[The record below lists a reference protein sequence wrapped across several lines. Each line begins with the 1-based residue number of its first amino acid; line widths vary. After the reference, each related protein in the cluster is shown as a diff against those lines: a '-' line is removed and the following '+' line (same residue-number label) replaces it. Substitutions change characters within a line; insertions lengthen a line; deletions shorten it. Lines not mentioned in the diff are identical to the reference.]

1 MDKELDEAQ
10 KLTKDD
16 LLAKLRKGRPGKL
29 GRRPRD
35 VNQLAA
41 AIVREAT
48 EPDEGFPLPT
58 DFSGVVIQGVRFAG
72 TAIEVGD
79 SSKVRIKVS

>member
-10 KLTKDD
+10 KLTRDD
-16 LLAKLRKGRPGKL
+16 LLAKLKKGEPANL
-29 GRRPRD
+29 TRRPRD

-48 EPDEGFPLPT
+48 EPSAGLSLSG
-58 DFSGVVIQGVRFAG
+58 DFSGVTIEHAQFASTVITVDDLS
-72 TAIEVGD
+72 EV
-79 SSKVRIKVS
+79 SISN